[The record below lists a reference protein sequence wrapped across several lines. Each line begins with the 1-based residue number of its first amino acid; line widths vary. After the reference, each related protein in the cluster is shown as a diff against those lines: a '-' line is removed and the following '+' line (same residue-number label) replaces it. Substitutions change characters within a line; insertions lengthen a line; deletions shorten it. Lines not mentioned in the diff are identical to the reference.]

1 MEKHFNDYV
10 TLEDLN
16 KLLESDTAELVKSLD
31 SKDGSYDGKVQ
42 TSVINAWRESKGL
55 SADQFNSDVIPFIDA
70 IKYVR
75 TVQTNELGQ
84 GNLRPE

>member
-16 KLLESDTAELVKSLD
+16 KLLDSETAELARILD
-31 SKDGSYDGKVQ
+31 SSDGCYDGMIK
-42 TSVINAWRESKGL
+42 TSVINSWRATKGL
-55 SADQFNSDVIPFIDA
+55 SAENFKEEVMPFIDA
-70 IKYVR
+70 IKYIR
-75 TVQTNELGQ
+75 TVQVNELGQ

>member
-16 KLLESDTAELVKSLD
+16 NLLDSDTAELAKVLD
-31 SKDGSYDGKVQ
+31 TSDGCYDGMIK
-42 TSVINAWRESKGL
+42 TSVINSWRATKGL
-55 SADQFNSDVIPFIDA
+55 SPDEFKSDVMPFIDA
-70 IKYVR
+70 IKYIKNVEI
-75 TVQTNELGQ
+75 NELGY

>member
-1 MEKHFNDYV
+1 MEKHFNEYV

-16 KLLESDTAELVKSLD
+16 QLLDSETAELAKALD
-31 SKDGSYDGKVQ
+31 TSDGCYDGMVK
-42 TSVINAWRESKGL
+42 TSVINSWRATQGL
-55 SADQFNSDVIPFIDA
+55 SPDIFEQEVMPFIDA
-70 IKYVR
+70 IKYIR

>member
-16 KLLESDTAELVKSLD
+16 NLLDSPTAELAKVLD
-31 SKDGSYDGKVQ
+31 SSDGSYDGMIK
-42 TSVINAWRESKGL
+42 TSVINSWRATQGL
-55 SADQFNSDVIPFIDA
+55 SPDTFGQEIMPFLDA
-70 IKYVR
+70 IKYIR